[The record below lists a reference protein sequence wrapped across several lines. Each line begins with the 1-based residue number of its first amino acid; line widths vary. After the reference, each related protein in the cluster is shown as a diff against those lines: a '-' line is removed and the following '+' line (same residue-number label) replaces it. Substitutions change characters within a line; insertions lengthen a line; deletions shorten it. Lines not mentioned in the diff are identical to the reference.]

1 MKSITIDLWGDIN
14 CPFCYVGEVMLDEVL
29 KKNPLPDTK
38 IRVNWRSYRL
48 HSTMPAQTITPWTTM
63 VANLTDPKEI
73 ARFEKGNR
81 ILQELAKPY
90 NLQLNLEK
98 TLLHNAIDSA
108 RLFKLA
114 GEYQLVLALAR
125 KLGEGYFAEGLDMS
139 NHLNLRTKAL
149 ASGLPQEEVDEVL
162 QSEKYFE
169 EIETDQQIAPRYV
182 PRFIPTFYFNGEEKL
197 EGIVSEE
204 KLLEALATAHKKL

>member
-73 ARFEKGNR
+73 ARFEKGNC

-108 RLFKLA
+108 RLLKLA

-125 KLGEGYFAEGLDMS
+125 KLGEGYFAEGLEYEQPPQS
-139 NHLNLRTKAL
+139 TYQSTSERT
-149 ASGLPQEEVDEVL
+149 ASGGSRRGATKRKIPRRDRDRPADSPSLCTPIYTHLLL
-162 QSEKYFE
+162 QRRGKARGHSLRRE
-169 EIETDQQIAPRYV
+169 AP
-182 PRFIPTFYFNGEEKL
+182 
-197 EGIVSEE
+197 
-204 KLLEALATAHKKL
+204 